1 MKKRIINTLATLGF
15 VTGVATTTFGQ
26 VFIGAPEPQPG
37 ESGIFE
43 YWNFNTFA
51 VTDTLLPADFGSGTL
66 SLADWGGT
74 VANFGG
80 NILNAQSG
88 DTAGASLSLQGGVE
102 VDPGVFAGNGTFVQL
117 SFSMENLQGLEIT
130 FAVRG
135 TSSGFDSGLWS
146 YSVDGVDFIASGD
159 NTASRATPFSLAT
172 VATAGLDGATTAY
185 LRYTLDGA
193 TTAFGNNRIDNL
205 TLSATVIPEPGTY
218 ALLFG
223 SAILGMVALRRRL
236 RF

>member
-1 MKKRIINTLATLGF
+1 MKKFMYTLATFSL
-15 VTGVATTTFGQ
+15 VAGVSTASFGQ
-26 VFIGAPEPQPG
+26 VFIDAPEPGPG
-37 ESGIFE
+37 DSGIFE

-51 VTDTLLPADFGSGTL
+51 VTDTLVASDFGAGTL
-66 SLADWGGT
+66 SLEDWGGN

-88 DTAGASLSLQGGVE
+88 DIAGASLSLQGGVE

-159 NTASRATPFSLAT
+159 NTASRATSFSLAT

-193 TTAFGNNRIDNL
+193 TTAAGNNRIDNL